1 MNLGKPVNKMAYLG
15 ASWRLGKNSEPK
27 LISMWQRYKYYII
40 KKILQSHLMRG
51 ATSHAA
57 SLVVKLR
64 FMDSKTKLI
73 LSWDIFISISFL
85 LVFQSQNLSQT
96 GVSQYQLS
104 SQIFLN
110 LKQFAT
116 IFSLFT
122 ILESI
127 SDTYFFSLNI
137 F

>member
-1 MNLGKPVNKMAYLG
+1 
-15 ASWRLGKNSEPK
+15 
-27 LISMWQRYKYYII
+27 
-40 KKILQSHLMRG
+40 MRG